1 MTPEQAVA
9 TSENSHKPQNL
20 REQFKKECEER
31 KRKRHELQNT
41 IYREASFTDKI
52 KMTIRAWFDK
62 SD

>member
-31 KRKRHELQNT
+31 KRKRHTLLYPV
-41 IYREASFTDKI
+41 ILFCHHFGAFHF
-52 KMTIRAWFDK
+52 A
-62 SD
+62 